1 MPLVACTQPLFQPFA
16 CKHVIQ
22 HSGRGGS
29 ACAEHRLRQQT
40 LWCPT
45 DKHRNWLNFNFS
57 FLLCAMAA
65 QPVLPKGSQRPPE
78 PATPPRP
85 KAPVQRPPEPA
96 EPPKA
101 KALAGGKSQGQ
112 AKASGA
118 RKRGSNRGESQNN
131 REFLRWQADHNELQ
145 QLRFQHEQALTNLQ
159 NTEGELWSLEI
170 QTQALLARAEAQLAS
185 ASATLEAK
193 NHSFASLFEAHRE
206 TTTRAKSLQH
216 QLTITTEALARTNA
230 EKLKIMEDIIQKND
244 RH

>member
-1 MPLVACTQPLFQPFA
+1 M
-16 CKHVIQ
+16 
-22 HSGRGGS
+22 
-29 ACAEHRLRQQT
+29 
-40 LWCPT
+40 
-45 DKHRNWLNFNFS
+45 
-57 FLLCAMAA
+57 
-65 QPVLPKGSQRPPE
+65 
-78 PATPPRP
+78 
-85 KAPVQRPPEPA
+85 
-96 EPPKA
+96 
-101 KALAGGKSQGQ
+101 GQ

-159 NTEGELWSLEI
+159 NTEGELWALEI
-170 QTQALLARAEAQLAS
+170 QTQALQARANTAEAQLAS

-193 NHSFASLFEAHRE
+193 NHCFASLFEAHRE

-244 RH
+244 RHLNEKETWQETERALKNELDRKQKAWDQKEKAIKEDFENYKARQGLFVPSCSWHISVRHRL